1 MGNCR
6 MESHL
11 EAKEYRWV
19 CVDKRSKHGGLGFM
33 IRKDIQAERMKIKDS
48 RVLWV
53 KLIGECPVFIGG
65 IYRSPASSVG
75 DFLRNLK
82 NDIARLQQVGLVI
95 VIGDFNARVGNT
107 PSVLNLEDHES
118 NFEERV
124 VIQRTTEDKQR
135 KRSGFEVMNT
145 MDALNMVVL
154 NGVREKAEF
163 TCRQEAGSSVIDL
176 VCVDYRALNRVHKSG
191 TKTGL

>member
-95 VIGDFNARVGNT
+95 VICDFNARVGQHPICHEPGGPRIQIRRTSCNT
-107 PSVLNLEDHES
+107 KDN
-118 NFEERV
+118 R
-124 VIQRTTEDKQR
+124 
-135 KRSGFEVMNT
+135 
-145 MDALNMVVL
+145 
-154 NGVREKAEF
+154 
-163 TCRQEAGSSVIDL
+163 RQA
-176 VCVDYRALNRVHKSG
+176 A
-191 TKTGL
+191 